1 MAVFRD
7 QLDNQV
13 EHERAI
19 EDRRRHRQLVE
30 KSIKENLGD
39 ILSEESIIG
48 ETKNKKFKIPIRGI
62 KEYQFVFG
70 QNNKGV
76 ATGSGNEKKG
86 DKLGS
91 SGKDGQGQ
99 QGNKGAGNQEGTDI
113 YETEVTLEELLDY
126 IVEDLHLPNLD
137 RKKYSEIIVDSA
149 GRKRGYQ
156 RYGIRPRLAKKKT
169 VMAKLSRKQGKKRAL
184 RELGNEENKNIEEIK
199 NIEEKLECI
208 ENNERFPFR
217 EEDLRYYKVKT
228 KPRKESNAVML
239 FIMDVS
245 GSMDNTKKYLA
256 RSFFFVLSR
265 FLRKKYNNIAFEF
278 ISHTTVAKVVNEYE
292 FFHKG
297 ESGGTYI
304 SSGLNVALDL
314 IKEKYSPDVWNIYT
328 FYGSDGDNWSE
339 DNEKA
344 MNAVNEVCEKSNLF
358 GYAELLPSTYS
369 TTMYYRFNKEIKAK
383 NFVSVIVKEKKD
395 LWNALKVM
403 LSKELEDSN

>member
-86 DKLGS
+86 DKVGS
-91 SGKDGQGQ
+91 TQQQGQ
-99 QGNKGAGNQEGTDI
+99 QGKGNAGNQEGTDI

-126 IVEDLHLPNLD
+126 IVEDLNLPNLD
-137 RKKYSEIIVDSA
+137 RKKYSEIIIDSA
-149 GRKRGYQ
+149 GRRRGYQ

-184 RELGNEENKNIEEIK
+184 KDLEN
-199 NIEEKLECI
+199 
-208 ENNERFPFR
+208 ENNENIDYVENNMDEIDLAERFPFR
-217 EEDLRYYKVKT
+217 EDDLRYYKVKN

-265 FLRKKYNNIAFEF
+265 FLRKKYNNLAFEF

-304 SSGLNVALDL
+304 SSGLNTALDL

-344 MNAVNEVCEKSNLF
+344 MKAVNDICEISNLF

-369 TTMYYRFNKEIKAK
+369 TTMYYRLNKEIKNK
-383 NFVSVIVKEKKD
+383 NFISVMVKEKKD

-403 LSKELEDSN
+403 LSKELEDNN